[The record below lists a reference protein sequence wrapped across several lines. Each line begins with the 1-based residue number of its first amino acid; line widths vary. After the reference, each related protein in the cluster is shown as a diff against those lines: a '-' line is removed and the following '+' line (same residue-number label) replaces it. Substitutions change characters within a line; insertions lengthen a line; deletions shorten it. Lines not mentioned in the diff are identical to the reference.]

1 MFSTILSIITII
13 LVVISINQVKK
24 YLYVE
29 SEIWDLE
36 KDKYYI
42 MLALGDVQDYQLQYH
57 NAKVNLL

>member
-1 MFSTILSIITII
+1 M
-13 LVVISINQVKK
+13 
-24 YLYVE
+24 LYSE

-36 KDKYYI
+36 KDKYHI